1 MDKNTDNRKL
11 LWIDLETT
19 GDDPN
24 KDVILE
30 VGWMIT
36 DYYDMEDVLDEGN
49 GHVIQQPFPYLD
61 LVTVPAVFEMHTK
74 SGLFEDLENPDKF
87 KISLAKIEY
96 QIISTMNVIDRGE
109 SVKWILAGS
118 GVSQLD
124 AHFIRRHMP
133 TLFDRLMYFY
143 IDIGQVRRFLRDMV
157 GFEMTPEGKEHYAAV
172 RNIGHRAYDDIKAH
186 HMEAV
191 IIQHELK
198 AAMQS

>member
-1 MDKNTDNRKL
+1 MEKNTDSRKL
-11 LWIDLETT
+11 LWVDLETT

-30 VGWMIT
+30 VGWMIS
-36 DYYDMEDVLDEGN
+36 DYYDMENVLDEGD
-49 GHVIQQPFPYLD
+49 GQVIYQSFPYRH
-61 LVTVPAVFEMHTK
+61 LVTVPAVWEMHTK
-74 SGLFEDLENPDKF
+74 SGLFDDLENPDKF
-87 KISLAKIEY
+87 KMPLAKVEH
-96 QIISTMNVIDRGE
+96 QIVSTMSVIDRDA
-109 SVKWILAGS
+109 KWILAGS

-133 TLFDRLMYFY
+133 LLFERLMYFY
-143 IDIGQVRRFLRDMV
+143 VDIGQVRRFLRDLV
-157 GFEMTPEGKEHYAAV
+157 GFEMSPEGKEHYAAV

-198 AAMQS
+198 SRL